1 MRYYNFVS
9 LCAVLLLDCFYL
21 IRVLSLYM
29 QGVYDIIAMSGS
41 FLNTES
47 NGTVTRT
54 SDMNVHIAGPD
65 GRILAGFVAG
75 MLVARS
81 QVQVAPFLYI

>member
-1 MRYYNFVS
+1 
-9 LCAVLLLDCFYL
+9 
-21 IRVLSLYM
+21 M

-54 SDMNVHIAGPD
+54 GNLNVSLAGPD
-65 GRILAGFVAG
+65 FKIVGGCVGG
-75 MLVARS
+75 MLVAGS
-81 QVQVAPFLYI
+81 PVQVTYSVSQTLYSRVS